1 MNNFDGTATAGR
13 KGISYDWQS
22 LLAND
27 VIASFEAQLADLVL
41 ESAE

>member
-1 MNNFDGTATAGR
+1 MNNIDGTTTAGR

-27 VIASFEAQLADLVL
+27 VVSSFEAQLADLGL